1 LSIAEK
7 QGNKWKVEEFFQTG
21 NREIGSV
28 IEHLKSQGLSLKRG
42 KALDFGCGMGRLTQ
56 ALTTY
61 FDQVYG
67 VDIAP
72 SMSELA
78 EKYNRHRDKCKYLLN
93 AVPNLRVFPAN
104 MFTFV
109 YTNLVLQ
116 HIEPR
121 YSKHYLK
128 EFLRVLVPGGVLVF
142 QLPSEPTEK
151 LHVPSRPKT
160 LKDIKRL
167 LPEPIIDACH
177 RGEERPQTQMRRQ
190 TNEPAQSND
199 PVMEMWGIRRKE
211 LERFLKTSGGIIVEV
226 CESQDAGPGWQ
237 SFRYFVKKNDA
248 RSVPNFLPM
257 HWQWRNAT
265 V

>member
-1 LSIAEK
+1 MNIKELQDNWDQFGKVDPLWAILSNAEK
-7 QGNKWKVEEFFQTG
+7 QGNSWNLEEFFQTG
-21 NREIGSV
+21 KGEIDSV

-42 KALDFGCGMGRLTQ
+42 KALDFGCGVGRLTQ

-72 SMSELA
+72 SMIELA

-93 AVPNLRVFPAN
+93 AVPNLRVFPEN

-128 EFLRVLVPGGVLVF
+128 EFLRVLHPGGVLVF
-142 QLPSEPTEK
+142 QLPSEATEK
-151 LHVPSRPKT
+151 LHVPTRPNT
-160 LKDIKRL
+160 LKDIIKRL
-167 LPEPIIDACH
+167 FPELTI
-177 RGEERPQTQMRRQ
+177 MRRQ
-190 TNEPAQSND
+190 TNEPTRRND
-199 PVMEMWGIRRKE
+199 PVMEMYGIRRE
-211 LERFLKTSGGIIVEV
+211 EVERFLKSSGGIIVQV
-226 CESQDAGPGWQ
+226 CENRDAGPGWQ
-237 SFRYFVKKNDA
+237 SFRYFVKKK
-248 RSVPNFLPM
+248 
-257 HWQWRNAT
+257 
-265 V
+265 

>member
-1 LSIAEK
+1 MNIKELQDNWDQFGKVDPLWAILSIAEK
-7 QGNKWKVEEFFQTG
+7 QGSKWKVEEFFQTG
-21 NREIGSV
+21 NREIESV
-28 IEHLKSQGLSLKRG
+28 IEHLKSQGLSLKPG
-42 KALDFGCGMGRLTQ
+42 KALDFGCGVGRLTQ

-72 SMSELA
+72 SMIELA

-93 AVPNLRVFPAN
+93 AVPNLRVFPEN

-142 QLPSEPTEK
+142 QLPSEPIEK
-151 LHVPSRPKT
+151 LHAPTRPNA
-160 LKDIKRL
+160 LKHIIERL
-167 LPEPIIDACH
+167 LPII
-177 RGEERPQTQMRRQ
+177 MRRQ

-199 PVMEMWGIRRKE
+199 PVMEMWGIMRKE
-211 LERFLKTSGGIIVEV
+211 VERFLKSIGGIIVEV
-226 CESQDAGPGWQ
+226 CENQDAGPGWR
-237 SFRYFVKKNDA
+237 SFRYFVKKK
-248 RSVPNFLPM
+248 
-257 HWQWRNAT
+257 
-265 V
+265 